1 MPSSLFHRIRS
12 DAAHFVAKSVKQ
24 LNPLF
29 TKVREGTSTALRKAA
44 NTARDVNKAL
54 DSDVAKSIAAATG
67 TEALREGAHA
77 GVGYIGSAASTARS
91 DLERV
96 VPKHLTVPTSRIV
109 TFM

>member
-44 NTARDVNKAL
+44 NTARDVNKVL
-54 DSDVAKSIAAATG
+54 DSDVAKSIAA
-67 TEALREGAHA
+67 
-77 GVGYIGSAASTARS
+77 GVGSIGSAASTARS